1 MAKPFLT
8 PEELSERWSLPL
20 TTLSQWRWTGKG
32 PYFSKLGKRIRYN
45 LEDIIHFEEGI
56 VRKNTCNPQGRLY
69 PNITIER
76 KMR

>member
-32 PYFSKLGKRIRYN
+32 PEFSKMGKRARYA
-45 LEDIIHFEEGI
+45 LEAVEEFEKR
-56 VRKNTCNPQGRLY
+56 VLKSNTCNSKNNLY
-69 PNITIER
+69 PNI
-76 KMR
+76 KFKKQ

>member
-32 PYFSKLGKRIRYN
+32 PEFSKMGKRVRYSV
-45 LEDIIHFEEGI
+45 EDVEHFEEQV
-56 VRKNTCNPQGRLY
+56 VRKNTCNSQVGLY
-69 PNITIER
+69 PNIALNF
-76 KMR
+76 